1 MWCIV
6 FNLICSLN
14 FECKKREKETQYE
27 MFFLRNN
34 SLLTWLG
41 NNYTNPFQEAG
52 VFTTLCV
59 IHSRGDFCLN
69 FCRYGVPHA
78 LIVIFFPSIFWGLW
92 HCPEKFQTY
101 LEGRKKRSKR
111 ERKQVKRNKHS
122 LDFLSHLEKSHEPW
136 SLYKC
141 LFFVPPPLPSLGHT
155 FPFRGKNRA
164 GNIQFTRRQRRW
176 FHWQYNNMLH
186 GA

>member
-1 MWCIV
+1 MQ
-6 FNLICSLN
+6 
-14 FECKKREKETQYE
+14 KKREGNSIWDVLPEKQQPANMAGKQLHKSITRGRCVHDTVHDS
-27 MFFLRNN
+27 FKGRFLPQFLPLWG
-34 SLLTWLG
+34 STCFDC
-41 NNYTNPFQEAG
+41 YF
-52 VFTTLCV
+52 
-59 IHSRGDFCLN
+59 
-69 FCRYGVPHA
+69 
-78 LIVIFFPSIFWGLW
+78 FFPSIFGGLW

-136 SLYKC
+136 SLNKC
-141 LFFVPPPLPSLGHT
+141 LFFVPRPSRHWGIH
-155 FPFRGKNRA
+155 FHSGEKNRA